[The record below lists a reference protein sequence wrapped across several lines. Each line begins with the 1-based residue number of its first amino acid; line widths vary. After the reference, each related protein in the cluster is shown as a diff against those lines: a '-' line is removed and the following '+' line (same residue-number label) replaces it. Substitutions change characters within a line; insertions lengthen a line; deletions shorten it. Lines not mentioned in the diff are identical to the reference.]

1 MIRTTAGDIEPP
13 LTGIILPHEHIHTD
27 LLPLSEGGD
36 RKVSTSVIRQAV
48 EQKLRR
54 AVRAGVALLIEC
66 TPPYVGQNVEAV
78 AEVGE
83 ATRLPVVVATGLYKE
98 SFQPPWALNASV
110 SEISDWMMRDLEE
123 GIDGTDVRAGFIK
136 LAVTDGGVTSQEG
149 NVLRAAIEVS
159 NRTGAAIAS
168 HSPVGSNAVHQLK
181 TIEQAGGDTSRYI
194 QVHAHAELRFDVH
207 LDVLR
212 RGAWIEYDGI
222 GGQLDSLFVDLVR
235 KVFDA
240 GFGHRLLLSQDV
252 CGYLVDR
259 QSHSDDSEYA
269 YFVDTFLPALSDA
282 GVSAPE
288 IDRLV
293 RTNPAEAF
301 SIDSG

>member
-149 NVLRAAIEVS
+149 NILSAAIEVS

-194 QVHAHAELRFDVH
+194 HMLTPSSGSTFIWMCFGAGPGLSATGQAGSPPHCLWTWTSSEKYSTRGLGTGYCF
-207 LDVLR
+207 R
-212 RGAWIEYDGI
+212 RTCAVIW
-222 GGQLDSLFVDLVR
+222 
-235 KVFDA
+235 
-240 GFGHRLLLSQDV
+240 
-252 CGYLVDR
+252 
-259 QSHSDDSEYA
+259 
-269 YFVDTFLPALSDA
+269 
-282 GVSAPE
+282 
-288 IDRLV
+288 
-293 RTNPAEAF
+293 
-301 SIDSG
+301 